1 LVYIVNEIEDG
12 SPCIRR
18 TLEKQGVVGH
28 SHAGWMQGFP
38 IEFANLL
45 DIEKRRSSESR
56 EPITTMC
63 KNGFIA
69 SIPLLYVLLTDK
81 EDKAGVHP
89 CNRILACA

>member
-1 LVYIVNEIEDG
+1 
-12 SPCIRR
+12 
-18 TLEKQGVVGH
+18 
-28 SHAGWMQGFP
+28 
-38 IEFANLL
+38 
-45 DIEKRRSSESR
+45 
-56 EPITTMC
+56 MC

>member
-1 LVYIVNEIEDG
+1 
-12 SPCIRR
+12 
-18 TLEKQGVVGH
+18 
-28 SHAGWMQGFP
+28 MQGFP
-38 IEFANLL
+38 IELADLL
-45 DIEKRRSSESR
+45 DDLNIEKRRSSKYR
-56 EPITTMC
+56 EPIPTMC